1 MLSRNCQ
8 VATASFSRLF
18 SCRRLAEGLSDVYVY
33 FNNDAFAY
41 AVYNARTLA
50 ELLAAPTAPPAPSPP
65 ALA

>member
-1 MLSRNCQ
+1 MLSGNCQ

-18 SCRRLAEGLSDVYVY
+18 SCRRLAEGLSDVYIH
-33 FNNDAFAY
+33 FNNDGYAY

-50 ELLAAPTAPPAPSPP
+50 DLLSEPTAPPVPSLP